1 MILINNKDIIMS
13 DNIEEVVNALLKLSK
28 KKVSFKKDIV
38 HKKITFE
45 VDRIKHYPHYSREK
59 IKPLNKNLQL
69 KLAKIE
75 LKRLQLLKKN
85 K

>member
-1 MILINNKDIIMS
+1 MS

-45 VDRIKHYPHYSREK
+45 VDRVKRYPHYSREK

-75 LKRLQLLKKN
+75 LKRLQLLKK